1 MLKGARAI
9 YGGTRGRLYA
19 AMVGVMLL
27 TVLWFLGE
35 MSVRNKETG
44 TLLRKKDSGRNYT
57 PRVYYAV
64 VHTRYSPGW
73 CRMIVSSIL
82 TNASVATLGM
92 GGWYGHVK
100 RWDWI
105 YSYMVREKMRES
117 DVIMLFDGGDTYF
130 TDAGV
135 REEAVKH
142 FLDTTPKIP
151 EAFNETAILRGE
163 MTPPMLFT
171 AEKGCATPQL
181 NIMVKPEGRSEFQ
194 NCKKLFDDAMDATRG
209 VGVENILRVNE
220 SGRSYLNG
228 GGVIARV
235 WALKEA
241 LKVFFNLR
249 RQSLIWLC
257 DQTMW
262 TIVLTWSVSRPKH
275 VKPKLLLRRGI
286 ISLDY
291 ETRFFHYPHSVSV
304 ESGVVL
310 HFPTSISAWRN
321 LMPKYL
327 NQTSWFRA
335 LRDSSFQ
342 QKNAYRR
349 LLENSSV
356 EVHTVWGARRYMKL
370 SGVCPLSDISDP
382 RWLIRPLRK

>member
-1 MLKGARAI
+1 MLKGVREF
-9 YGGTRGRLYA
+9 YGDSRGRLYV
-19 AMVGVMLL
+19 MRLVLMLFFWWLGLRNVGS
-27 TVLWFLGE
+27 GE
-35 MSVRNKETG
+35 TSMEG
-44 TLLRKKDSGRNYT
+44 KKDGSYGNHI
-57 PRVYYAV
+57 PRVFFLVAE
-64 VHTRYSPGW
+64 TRYAPGW

-82 TNASVATLGM
+82 TNVSVATVGM
-92 GGWYGHVK
+92 GGWYGHVS
-100 RWDWI
+100 RWLWL
-105 YSYMVREKMRES
+105 YRYLRQKKMSEG
-117 DVIMLFDGGDTYF
+117 DVIVIFDGGDTVF
-130 TDAGV
+130 TGEDV

-257 DQTMW
+257 DQTIW

-275 VKPKLLLRRGI
+275 VKPKLLL
-286 ISLDY
+286 
-291 ETRFFHYPHSVSV
+291 
-304 ESGVVL
+304 
-310 HFPTSISAWRN
+310 
-321 LMPKYL
+321 
-327 NQTSWFRA
+327 
-335 LRDSSFQ
+335 
-342 QKNAYRR
+342 
-349 LLENSSV
+349 
-356 EVHTVWGARRYMKL
+356 
-370 SGVCPLSDISDP
+370 
-382 RWLIRPLRK
+382 